1 MALGLQ
7 SCTPEPSEDS
17 VAKTDD
23 VKEEQLNLHVES
35 PDWRDQIIY
44 FLMIDRFNDD
54 NPANDD
60 QVYNE
65 YNPNRESHYSGG
77 DIPGI
82 TAKLDYMQRLG
93 ATSIWLTPPV
103 ANQCWNNASSYS
115 GYHGYWARD
124 FKKVDEHYG
133 TLEDYQ
139 RLSHELHQRNMYL
152 IQDIVVNHTGIF
164 FG

>member
-1 MALGLQ
+1 MDLHLIYILCSCLLSGNSLKTVISYPFGFCVSLLALFLMALGLQ
-7 SCTPEPSEDS
+7 SCTPAPSEDS

-44 FLMIDRFNDD
+44 VLMIDRFNDD
-54 NPANDD
+54 NPANND
-60 QVYNE
+60 QGYNE
-65 YNPNRESHYSGG
+65 YNPNRESHYNGG

-103 ANQCWNNASSYS
+103 ANQWWRNASSYS
-115 GYHGYWARD
+115 GYHGY
-124 FKKVDEHYG
+124 
-133 TLEDYQ
+133 
-139 RLSHELHQRNMYL
+139 
-152 IQDIVVNHTGIF
+152 
-164 FG
+164 